1 MKIKTQRCTIRPFRA
16 QDIEAFMRYRNDEA
30 WMRYQGFKGLTREEY
45 DKALLCEPSFENGA
59 QLAIIET
66 DSGRLIGDLYLKK
79 EDTAYWV
86 GYTVGPAF
94 ARQGYAT
101 EALSALIAW
110 LRWQGGSA
118 IKAGVLAENTA
129 SIRLLNKLGFKHI
142 GTNDFEE
149 DVYLLP

>member
-1 MKIKTQRCTIRPFRA
+1 MQIKTQRCTIRPFRA

-45 DKALLCEPSFENGA
+45 EKALLCEPSFEDGA

-66 DSGRLIGDLYLKK
+66 ASGCLVGDLYLKK
-79 EDTAYWV
+79 EDAAYWV
-86 GYTVGPAF
+86 GYTVSPAF

-110 LRWQGGSA
+110 LHQQGGST

-129 SIRLLNKLGFKHI
+129 SIRLLSKLGFKHI
-142 GTNDFEE
+142 GTNEFEE